1 VIPVILVNTGD
12 IEGINPIIWSTVLG
26 RLMDEVDTFVRLLW
40 ENIKFFA
47 MLLSALITIDVYYT
61 NILLSTQIDK
71 PYIAILL
78 AAISFAVPIV
88 IISVA
93 IIGHDELKCRWARLI
108 ETLTFR
114 AKVETILGLHRDFS
128 DKFVETGIFPG
139 DKYIYQR
146 FTEAY
151 KSFSTS
157 EDFIR
162 YEVSPR
168 KRGGH
173 ILREKNFYM
182 MMSRI
187 YLVFKAIGVLLLIV
201 KIVLIVA
208 VFMG

>member
-1 VIPVILVNTGD
+1 
-12 IEGINPIIWSTVLG
+12 
-26 RLMDEVDTFVRLLW
+26 MDEVDTFVRLLW
-40 ENIKFFA
+40 EKIKFFA
-47 MLLSALITIDVYYT
+47 TLLSALITIDVYYT

-78 AAISFAVPIV
+78 AVISFAVPIA

-157 EDFIR
+157 EGFIR
-162 YEVSPR
+162 CEVSPR

-173 ILREKNFYM
+173 ILREKNFYA

-201 KIVLIVA
+201 KIALIVA